1 MSRTIQSPGVEINE
15 IDLSLRP
22 DLPIGTNI
30 LIPGFSPAG
39 PVDEV
44 LQVASLSQFEQM
56 YGLPTNAAE
65 RYFYHTVKAAFQS
78 PGNIY
83 VSRLPYG
90 KGRGNHVDDTHYSA
104 TLYPVKTTLTG
115 SSSAI
120 PLSGLYDLMSDPEK
134 SDEQVNLEIGAPTY
148 VELNEEEYQYII
160 DGKIEW
166 AGNDTGEIAETGNP
180 TVLDKVASA
189 GIVILNDRSLTINEK
204 FEGYYVGLV
213 DNQEFGPGSAYK
225 GITNIKTINSASK
238 SVSQADQFRTVSS
251 SRLAFPLESSSE
263 TQLSYREGSV
273 SEVFE
278 NMPSSDISTTE
289 FSDILV
295 LGVFKLRKST
305 LDPDTEKL
313 SYALSEYHIG
323 SLNAH
328 REQFDPNGGAPV
340 SYSLQDVSTNSA
352 QFKLLVNKHI
362 AESGDW
368 LNRNAD
374 LGDVYNDTMS
384 EATSGELVDPN
395 DGGAVSRV
403 NVKML
408 DGAKNLYAHGVYKQ
422 VSEIKSTVGN
432 IPTKLDR
439 VFELI
444 DNHELFPLD
453 VTCEAG
459 LGTIFAATYG
469 GRTEAN
475 YDDEAF
481 YNLNQGIGP
490 DTLKDDPD
498 YDIDSWNAST
508 GPADCWNY
516 NAFYPQLDDQGNPV
530 ASDSDEYDPQNKG
543 GIFSPGQKQF
553 LGGPVMW
560 YRNVANSFVNFA
572 ALKRKDHMCV
582 LDPLRHIF
590 VQGINGTVLSD
601 KSKNFSQHVYWPL
614 RHIYQSINTSYGAVY
629 GNWAKTFDGKMSR
642 NVWVPMSGYLAA
654 MYANTDA
661 NFQPWFAPAGFTR
674 GVLNGIADIAIY
686 PKQKHRDQLYKINV
700 NPVANFPNDGFT
712 VFGQKT
718 LQSKPSAFDR
728 INVRRLF
735 LYLEKATRATA
746 KYFVFEPNTLF
757 TRTQVVNVLT
767 PIFDR
772 AKNTQGMYDFLLICD
787 ERNNTPDVI
796 DQNEMVIDIY
806 IKPVRAAE
814 FILVN
819 FYATR
824 TGQDFSELVS

>member
-1 MSRTIQSPGVEINE
+1 MARTIQSPGVEINE

-22 DLPIGTNI
+22 DLPVGTNI

-44 LQVASLSQFEQM
+44 LQVASLSEFEQV
-56 YGLPTNAAE
+56 YGLPTNATE
-65 RYFYHTVKAAFQS
+65 RYFYHTVRAAFQS

-83 VSRLPYG
+83 VTRLPYG
-90 KGRGNHVDDTHYSA
+90 ADRGDTIASKHYSA
-104 TLYPVKTTLTG
+104 TLYPVAISKVNSDG
-115 SSSAI
+115 SSGDNV
-120 PLSGLYDLMSDPEK
+120 PLDGLYDLMTNPLSADT
-134 SDEQVNLEIGAPTY
+134 DVVVNINEPTY
-148 VELNEEEYQYII
+148 VELTQDEYQSVI
-160 DGKIEW
+160 DGDIEW
-166 AGNDTGEIAETGNP
+166 GATNGITGD
-180 TVLDKVASA
+180 TVLEKIASA
-189 GIVILNDRSLTINEK
+189 GVVILNDRSLTINEK

-213 DNQEFGPGSAYK
+213 DNNEFYPNSPYESIESVG
-225 GITNIKTINSASK
+225 TINKNSK
-238 SVSQADQFRTVSS
+238 NAPGDAYRTVSPT
-251 SRLAFPLESSSE
+251 RLSFPLKSAKDGD
-263 TQLSYREGSV
+263 LAYVEGSI

-278 NMPSSDISTTE
+278 NMPPNDISTSE
-289 FSDILV
+289 FKDILV

-313 SYALSEYHIG
+313 SYTLSEYHIG
-323 SLNAH
+323 SLNAN

-340 SYSLQDVSTNSA
+340 SYALADVATNSPN
-352 QFKLLVNKHI
+352 FTLMVNKHL

-368 LNRNAD
+368 INRDAATNTATYAS
-374 LGDVYNDTMS
+374 GIEDT
-384 EATSGELVDPN
+384 TPSGVK
-395 DGGAVSRV
+395 SRV
-403 NVKML
+403 QMKVSNE
-408 DGAKNLYAHGVYKQ
+408 AKKLYAHGVYKQ
-422 VSEIKSTVGN
+422 VSEVKSTVGA
-432 IPTKLDR
+432 IPSKLDR

-453 VTCEAG
+453 ITLEAG

-469 GRTEAN
+469 GRSEAN
-475 YDDEAF
+475 YDDEKF
-481 YNLNQGIGP
+481 YDLNKGVGP
-490 DTLKDDPD
+490 DTLASNPNF
-498 YDIDSWNAST
+498 DIANWNAQD
-508 GPADCWNY
+508 GPADCWDY
-516 NAFYPQLDDQGNPV
+516 TA
-530 ASDSDEYDPQNKG
+530 G
-543 GIFSPGQKQF
+543 GTDLGIYGTGQKQF

-560 YRNVANSFVNFA
+560 YRNVANRFVEFA
-572 ALKRKDHMCV
+572 EKKRKDHMCI

-590 VQGINGTVLSD
+590 IQGINGTVLSD

-629 GNWAKTFDGKMSR
+629 GNWAKTFDGQLGR
-642 NVWVPMSGYLAA
+642 NVWVPMSGYLSAT
-654 MYANTDA
+654 YANTDA

-686 PKQKHRDQLYKINV
+686 PKQKHRDQLYKINI
-700 NPVANFPNDGFT
+700 NPIANFPNDGFT

-718 LQSKPSAFDR
+718 LQAKPSAFDR
-728 INVRRLF
+728 VNVRRLF

-746 KYFVFEPNTLF
+746 KYFIFEPNTLF
-757 TRTQVVNVLT
+757 TRTQVSNVLA

-772 AKNTQGMYDFLLICD
+772 AKNTQGLYDYLLICD